1 MPFLNPREQSFALST
16 NLFFTL
22 TISPATSPGCFATD
36 CPRRAL
42 FRGHVSLWLVKV
54 PAGRESRSF
63 GGRSKITR
71 TLHQRPSQ
79 SAMNMPGNEPAVVW
93 DISDER
99 RELMAFQVR
108 TRRRGINIRIPMNW
122 TLTRSVWKTF
132 QKSVCCAVQTI

>member
-1 MPFLNPREQSFALST
+1 
-16 NLFFTL
+16 
-22 TISPATSPGCFATD
+22 
-36 CPRRAL
+36 
-42 FRGHVSLWLVKV
+42 
-54 PAGRESRSF
+54 
-63 GGRSKITR
+63 
-71 TLHQRPSQ
+71 
-79 SAMNMPGNEPAVVW
+79 MNMPGNEPAVVW